1 MSIASSRLLA
11 LVAAWITVGLAAGGI
26 SFAQAPADPPTIR
39 DYCVKLNAG
48 KIADYET
55 YLQEIT
61 IPVARARA
69 DTGEFAWLIVARGVL
84 PSGSSARCDYRI
96 VYGYKGLPPEA
107 ASKETVAAALKR
119 AKLTLSYDEMVAQRD
134 ALTHLVGV
142 DLWYG
147 IDGVGSDV
155 VKDNYL
161 ALNHNTV
168 KDGQFAEW
176 QKLELTYW
184 KPLVEAWLKAGGKG
198 AWSISSLRWP
208 TGTSAPY
215 SSLSVDVFTDWNSL
229 VRGLPLDTL
238 WPKVH
243 PTITSAEVF
252 ERLAKTRSVHDQE
265 IYKVV
270 DVVEVKKST
279 SAISSPVRMTPSTR
293 TAP

>member
-1 MSIASSRLLA
+1 MSIARSRSLA
-11 LVAAWITVGLAAGGI
+11 LVAAWITVGLAASGT
-26 SFAQAPADPPTIR
+26 SFAQAPADPSTIR
-39 DYCVKLNAG
+39 DYCVKVTG
-48 KIADYET
+48 KFADYEA
-55 YLQEIT
+55 YLKDVT
-61 IPVARARA
+61 LPVARARA
-69 DTGEFAWLIVARGVL
+69 EAGEFAWFIVARGVF

-96 VYGYKGLPPEA
+96 VYGYNGLPPEA
-107 ASKETVAAALKR
+107 ASKDAMTAALKR
-119 AKLTLSYDEMVAQRD
+119 AKLTVSYDEMLARRD

-176 QKLELTYW
+176 QKLETTYW

-198 AWSISSLRWP
+198 SWSISSLRWP

-215 SSLSVDVFTDWNSL
+215 SSLSVDVFADWNSL
-229 VRGLPLDTL
+229 VRGVPLNDL

-252 ERLAKTRSVHDQE
+252 ERLAKTRSVYDQE
-265 IYKVV
+265 VYKVV

-279 SAISSPVRMTPSTR
+279 SLISSPGRMTPSTT
-293 TAP
+293 TAQ

>member
-1 MSIASSRLLA
+1 MSVAPTRSFIVAA
-11 LVAAWITVGLAAGGI
+11 LVTASLAGGGT

-48 KIADYET
+48 KFTDYEA
-55 YLQEIT
+55 YLKDVT
-61 IPVARARA
+61 LPVARARA
-69 DTGEFAWLIVARGVL
+69 EAGEFAWFIVARGVF

-96 VYGYKGLPPEA
+96 VYGYNGLAPEP
-107 ASKETVAAALKR
+107 ASRDAMVSALKR
-119 AKLTLSYDEMVAQRD
+119 AKLTLSYEDLLARRD

-155 VKDNYL
+155 VKDNFI

-168 KDGQFAEW
+168 KEGQFAEW
-176 QKLELTYW
+176 QKLEVTYW

-198 AWSISSLRWP
+198 GWSISSLRWP
-208 TGTSAPY
+208 SGTSAPY
-215 SSLSVDVFTDWNSL
+215 SSLSVDVFPDWNAL
-229 VRGLPLDTL
+229 VRGVPVNDL

-243 PTITSAEVF
+243 PSITSDAVF
-252 ERLAKTRSVHDQE
+252 EKLAKTRSVHDQE

-270 DVVEVKKST
+270 DSVTGK
-279 SAISSPVRMTPSTR
+279 
-293 TAP
+293 

>member
-1 MSIASSRLLA
+1 MSVAPSRSLL
-11 LVAAWITVGLAAGGI
+11 LVAALVTASLAIGGT

-48 KIADYET
+48 KVADYEA
-55 YLQEIT
+55 YLKDVT
-61 IPVARARA
+61 LPVARARA
-69 DTGEFAWLIVARGVL
+69 EAGEFAWFIVARSVL
-84 PSGSSARCDYRI
+84 PSGSSAPCDYRI
-96 VYGYKGLPPEA
+96 VYGYNGLPPEA
-107 ASKETVAAALKR
+107 ASRDAMAAALKR
-119 AKLTLSYDEMVAQRD
+119 AKLTVSYDEMLAQRD

-147 IDGVGSDV
+147 IDGVGSNV

-168 KDGQFAEW
+168 KDGQLAEW
-176 QKLELTYW
+176 QKLEVTYW

-198 AWSISSLRWP
+198 GWSISSLRWP

-215 SSLSVDVFTDWNSL
+215 SSLSVDVFPDWNAL
-229 VRGLPLDTL
+229 VRGVPLNDL

-243 PTITSAEVF
+243 PNIKSDEVF
-252 ERLAKTRSVHDQE
+252 EKLAKTRSVHDQE

-270 DVVEVKKST
+270 DSVTGK
-279 SAISSPVRMTPSTR
+279 
-293 TAP
+293 

>member
-1 MSIASSRLLA
+1 MSIVPSRSLA
-11 LVAAWITVGLAAGGI
+11 LVAAWITVGLATCGT

-39 DYCVKLNAG
+39 DYCVKVTG
-48 KIADYET
+48 KVADYEA
-55 YLQEIT
+55 YLKDVT
-61 IPVARARA
+61 LPVARARA
-69 DTGEFAWLIVARGVL
+69 EAGDFQWFIVAKGVF
-84 PSGSSARCDYRI
+84 PSGSSAPCDYRL

-107 ASKETVAAALKR
+107 ASRDTLAAALKR
-119 AKLTLSYDEMVAQRD
+119 AKLTISVDEMVARRD

-147 IDGVGSDV
+147 IGGVGSDV
-155 VKDNYL
+155 VKDNYI

-215 SSLSVDVFTDWNSL
+215 SSLSVDVFQDWNSL
-229 VRGLPLDTL
+229 VRGVPLDTL

-243 PTITSAEVF
+243 PNITSAEVF
-252 ERLAKTRSVHDQE
+252 EKLAKTRSVHDQE
-265 IYKVV
+265 IYKVF
-270 DVVEVKKST
+270 DVVEVTKSS
-279 SAISSPVRMTPSTR
+279 SAISSPARMTPSTT
-293 TAP
+293 TAQ

>member
-1 MSIASSRLLA
+1 MSVAPSRSLM
-11 LVAAWITVGLAAGGI
+11 LVAAFVTASLATGGT

-39 DYCVKLNAG
+39 DYCIKLNAG
-48 KIADYET
+48 KFADYEA
-55 YLQEIT
+55 YLKDVT
-61 IPVARARA
+61 LPVARARA
-69 DTGEFAWLIVARGVL
+69 EAGEFAWFIVARGVL
-84 PSGSSARCDYRI
+84 PAGSSARCDYRI

-107 ASKETVAAALKR
+107 ASRDAMTAALKR
-119 AKLTLSYDEMVAQRD
+119 AKLTLSYDEMLARRD

-142 DLWYG
+142 DLWYD

-184 KPLVEAWLKAGGKG
+184 KPLVESWLKAGGKG

-215 SSLSVDVFTDWNSL
+215 SSLSVDVFPDWNSL
-229 VRGLPLDTL
+229 VRGVPVDTL

-243 PTITSAEVF
+243 PNITSAEVF
-252 ERLAKTRSVHDQE
+252 EKLAKTRSVHDQE

-270 DVVEVKKST
+270 DVVEVK
-279 SAISSPVRMTPSTR
+279 
-293 TAP
+293 